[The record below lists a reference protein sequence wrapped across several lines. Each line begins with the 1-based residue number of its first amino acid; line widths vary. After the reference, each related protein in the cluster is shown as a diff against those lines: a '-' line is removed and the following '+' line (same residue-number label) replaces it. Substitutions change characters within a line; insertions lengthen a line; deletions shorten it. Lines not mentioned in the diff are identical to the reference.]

1 MTGNSWYFDETNKTT
16 NPEKVRNNITIFAK
30 YSLVNT
36 YGGDNVSLTAYHGI
50 GTAKFDP
57 FPTANWRIRAGFH
70 RKGTGVCNH
79 DALYGTDP
87 ETPTLAACCL
97 SGGDRGNIVGA

>member
-57 FPTANWRIRAGFH
+57 LPTANWRMRAGFH
-70 RKGTGVCNH
+70 RSGTG
-79 DALYGTDP
+79 
-87 ETPTLAACCL
+87 
-97 SGGDRGNIVGA
+97 

>member
-30 YSLVNT
+30 YSSVNT
-36 YGGDNVSLTAYHGI
+36 YGGDNVSLIAYHGI

-57 FPTANWRIRAGFH
+57 SPTANWRIRAGFH
-70 RKGTGVCNH
+70 RSGTG
-79 DALYGTDP
+79 
-87 ETPTLAACCL
+87 
-97 SGGDRGNIVGA
+97 